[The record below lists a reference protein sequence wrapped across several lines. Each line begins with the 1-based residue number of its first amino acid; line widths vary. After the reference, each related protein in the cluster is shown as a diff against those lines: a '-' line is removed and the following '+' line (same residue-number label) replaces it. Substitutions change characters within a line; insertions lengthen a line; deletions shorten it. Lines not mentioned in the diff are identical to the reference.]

1 MASTVEKTRDSLPLL
16 SLGTGFIFAFRVC
29 LTFLWFQDEPQTGTI
44 VWLALSLILLAFAV
58 LFSIGSTIALPGSY
72 RATPIRWAAAL
83 LGVGLISLGWS
94 QAPFEAAAGY
104 WLSWTA
110 DVATIW
116 FLLREG
122 DPEIKAAA
130 IIKGFVWGSCLVATI
145 AWLSPAAEDMRL
157 GDLLFLH
164 PNLLGFVFSIATFMA
179 IHLAHETTLWR
190 WPAFFLAG
198 TLLRTISKSSIF
210 AFLIA
215 LIFYLLR
222 DSTLSRKA
230 KIRIGIAALLIVVSL
245 SGLLEAYFTT
255 YATGTNPETLTGR
268 TFIWAVSLEYALKN
282 PVLGHGFY
290 SYRFIVPRFG
300 DFEAQQAHNE
310 LLQQFFSFGIVGV
323 IVTIGLF
330 WAFFRQIRR
339 APTSHVK
346 ILAGTILLFALVRGL
361 TDAQIYDLSFPL
373 WFMTMLSI
381 LLASRTAQPQLA
393 ETALFETSTT

>member
-145 AWLSPAAEDMRL
+145 AWLSPTAEDMRL

-268 TFIWAVSLEYALKN
+268 TFIWAVSLEYALRN